1 MPLPDTGT
9 ISLSDI
15 NAELGRVAG
24 SAVSLG
30 ETPVRSL
37 LNKAAGQVN
46 LGVKSTLYGTSR
58 ATTTTYATAYYA
70 VGEYWYTTSYT
81 TTFNTTGSGTTAF
94 ADSRTTSVG
103 TFNYFTRT
111 TSVTTVVIPGGDV
124 ATSYRTTSYTTA
136 WNSWYLTYFS
146 TAFTNYRT
154 TSYVFATGQT
164 TSNATFYYYGY
175 YYNVN
180 TSHSTTTAFNTSYYT
195 DR

>member
-24 SAVSLG
+24 STVSLG

-46 LGVKSTLYGTSR
+46 LGVKSTLYVTSR

-94 ADSRTTSVG
+94 ADSRTTSAA

-111 TSVTTVVIPGGDV
+111 TSNLTFIGDV
-124 ATSYRTTSYTTA
+124 YYTTSYTTA
-136 WNSWYLTYFS
+136 WNSWFLTYFS
-146 TAFTNYRT
+146 TGFTNYRT

-164 TSNATFYYYGY
+164 TSNSTFYYYGY